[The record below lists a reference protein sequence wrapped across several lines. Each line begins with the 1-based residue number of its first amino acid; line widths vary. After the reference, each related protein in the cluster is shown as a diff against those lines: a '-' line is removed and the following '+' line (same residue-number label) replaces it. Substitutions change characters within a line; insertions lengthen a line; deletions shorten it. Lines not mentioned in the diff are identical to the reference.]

1 MAASRTLDGLLSQAI
16 ALCGAAEGENAE
28 AATLFATIASR
39 ARAAPA
45 NPAPPSPYRLPT

>member
-39 ARAAPA
+39 ARAAPV